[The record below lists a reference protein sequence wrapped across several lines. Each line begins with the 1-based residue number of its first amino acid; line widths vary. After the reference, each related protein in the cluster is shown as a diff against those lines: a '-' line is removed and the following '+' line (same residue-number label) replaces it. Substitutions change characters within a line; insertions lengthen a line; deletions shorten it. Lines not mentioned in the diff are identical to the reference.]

1 MKIKIKSIKQEL
13 KGRHDDIKTQIIRA
27 FINSEEGTDHSNLI
41 NSLNNLNI
49 DPCQAISYLDKE
61 EVAPQLYTKALE
73 IHNSFCKNQVKVDPF
88 GNFPKIGHDPNQ
100 TPGGNK
106 NAEPGRNFMQENT
119 MKISQEYLKQIIQEE
134 IEEALSADQT
144 KRMKRNS
151 INLKNDRVKVKGRH
165 LKTQIPRAG
174 NEPDIVPDDEENEED

>member
-13 KGRHDDIKTQIIRA
+13 KKPDDDLKTQIIRA
-27 FINSEEGTDHSNLI
+27 FINAEEGSDHSNLI
-41 NSLNNLNI
+41 NSLKNLNI

-61 EVAPQLYTKALE
+61 EVAPQLYTKAVE
-73 IHNSFCKNQVKVDPF
+73 IHNSFCKNEVKVDAF
-88 GNFPKIGHDPNQ
+88 GNFPKIGHDLNQ
-100 TPGGNK
+100 TPGSNK
-106 NAEPGRNFMQENT
+106 NIESGRNFMQENN

-134 IEEALSADQT
+134 IQEALSADQ
-144 KRMKRNS
+144 MKNMKTNS
-151 INLKNDRVKVKGRH
+151 MNLKKDRVKVKGRH